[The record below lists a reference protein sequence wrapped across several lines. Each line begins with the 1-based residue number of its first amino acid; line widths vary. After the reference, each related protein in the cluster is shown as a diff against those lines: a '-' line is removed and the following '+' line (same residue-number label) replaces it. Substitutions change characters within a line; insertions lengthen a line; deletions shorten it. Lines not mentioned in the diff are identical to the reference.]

1 MRSIEIITDGEH
13 EEMANTYQ
21 CLTLASLNETLKKHG
36 IVDKDLRE
44 RICSDFLF
52 DHCYRFDAG
61 WFEQEGLRLYPQL
74 CFAERVQDPEQNL
87 GDAQVLHIQSQDYGL
102 HDSAFGNADWYF
114 EDHLEDSSQI
124 KTGSYQQ
131 ADEPAA

>member
-1 MRSIEIITDGEH
+1 MDIDSSGGH

-36 IVDKDLRE
+36 IVDKNLRE

-61 WFEQEGLRLYPQL
+61 
-74 CFAERVQDPEQNL
+74 
-87 GDAQVLHIQSQDYGL
+87 
-102 HDSAFGNADWYF
+102 
-114 EDHLEDSSQI
+114 
-124 KTGSYQQ
+124 
-131 ADEPAA
+131 